1 MINAKIIDQDTT
13 GVPGGFC
20 CKNPVDQYMTGA
32 KNPAVLIVD
41 QDTTGVPRSQPRKV
55 SADQSEF
62 SVLSFKTQNK
72 CRDSH
77 FRSHFS

>member
-32 KNPAVLIVD
+32 KNPTVLIVD
-41 QDTTGVPRSQPRKV
+41 QDTTGVPKIPS
-55 SADQSEF
+55 
-62 SVLSFKTQNK
+62 
-72 CRDSH
+72 DSI
-77 FRSHFS
+77 FRMPMESLVT

>member
-41 QDTTGVPRSQPRKV
+41 QDTTGVPKDLPILLVLMNLRQKIPV
-55 SADQSEF
+55 SGRF
-62 SVLSFKTQNK
+62 FNK
-72 CRDSH
+72 K
-77 FRSHFS
+77 